1 MDLSYK
7 NIKVCSWA
15 KKQKNEYTA
24 SSDIIVP
31 DTKPDIYR
39 ILCVN
44 ASANLEEQYIRKDKI
59 IYSGTVNYTVLYVG
73 ENDKNI
79 IYTIEHTAPFNHQAD
94 LTKSPSDAMCITK
107 CIVASTDYNVK
118 NSRKISAMANIYFDT
133 DTVKYEDISF
143 LESFE
148 GEDCVPHKIQSISAD
163 MPVSLK
169 EVEFTVSDTISV
181 PLTEGSEICDFNIR
195 IDSLDAKT
203 VNNKA
208 ILKGTLPAKIF
219 YSLGEELSTYET
231 EFSFTEIIDLDMA
244 TVDSSLHSYFSVTG
258 VSYNLNDTE
267 GEKTIDADITV
278 KGYIKVFEKLES
290 SYVSDAYSPDFSY
303 SISKNSFPIETYHN
317 LGEVGLTV
325 KESLPVSE
333 NGGGVSRVHYM
344 NVYPSCKKTECDNS
358 SLKVYGVMS
367 VCVIYSDSENVLNSV
382 KKDIPFETDLP
393 CSFNEG
399 TSVFDICVSAQ
410 NYNYVLSSSE
420 IQTRTVLKI
429 SAAQMCY
436 VSQNLVSDFSED
448 KASPIDKSGQAS
460 ITVCYPSDNSTLWD
474 YAQKYNT
481 TVSEIASVNG
491 IDEDSPLISG
501 KPILIPKR
509 KKISK

>member
-107 CIVASTDYNVK
+107 CIVASTDYTVK

-133 DTVKYEDISF
+133 DTIKHEDISF
-143 LESFE
+143 LEAIE
-148 GEDCVPHKIQSISAD
+148 GEDCVPCKTENISAD
-163 MPVSLK
+163 APISLK

-208 ILKGTLPAKIF
+208 ILKGNLPAKIF
-219 YSLGEELSTYET
+219 YSSGEELSTYET

-244 TVDSSLHSYFSVTG
+244 TVDSTLHSYFNVAN
-258 VSYNLNDTE
+258 VSYNLNETE
-267 GEKTIDADITV
+267 EETTIDADITV
-278 KGYIKVFEKLES
+278 KGYIRVFEKLEC
-290 SYVSDAYSPDFSY
+290 SYVCDAYSPDYSY
-303 SISKNSFPIETYHN
+303 SVSKNSFPIETYHN
-317 LGEVGLTV
+317 LGDASITV
-325 KESLPVSE
+325 KESLSVSE

-344 NVYPSCKKTECDNS
+344 NVYPSCKKTVCDNS
-358 SLKVYGVMS
+358 SLKISGVAS
-367 VCVIYSDSENVLNSV
+367 VCVIYSDSEDVLNSV
-382 KKDIPFETDLP
+382 KKDIPFETELP
-393 CSFNEG
+393 CSCDYE
-399 TSVFDICVSAQ
+399 TSVFDVSVSAQ

-429 SAAQMCY
+429 SAAQMSY
-436 VSQNLVSDFSED
+436 ISQNLVSDFAED
-448 KASPIDKSGQAS
+448 KASPIDKSSQAS
-460 ITVCYPSDNSTLWD
+460 ITVCYPSGSETLWE

-481 TVSEIASVNG
+481 TVSEIAAVNG
-491 IDEDSPLISG
+491 IDQDAPLTSS
-501 KPILIPKR
+501 KPIVIPKR
-509 KKISK
+509 RI